1 MVVTV
6 NGVCAMPTSDTVV
19 VKNFVNDLGV
29 AITNSILTC
38 PNKPLDLNATITGGH
53 AIYNYTWSVN
63 SIPVANT
70 PTLSYTS
77 PSSGG
82 TYVVSVSV
90 MDSCQYQTSD
100 NDVIVVLPNTLSIAI
115 VDSVSLCGNTP
126 FTLSSTSSGG
136 YPDYSYQW
144 FLLPNATSISNT
156 SGLSSTTP
164 ASEGNYAIQVV
175 ISDSCGYQRSDIQI
189 INVLP
194 PCQVEIP
201 NVITPNGDFA
211 NDYFKIKNIEYHPNT
226 SVTIFDRWGLKVF
239 ESSNYN
245 NEWKGEGVS
254 DGTFFYVIDVPQDKN
269 IVDLLLYLRN
279 NQTHSTKKPSS
290 KITDG
295 FFLITKEITN

>member
-1 MVVTV
+1 MANLIITPLPDVTKCLNQPFTFNPVAGSAAMEMLAHHILMLGTELPTNSPAPGTNSAASYTTNSNTTTTLVVTV

-115 VDSVSLCGNTP
+115 VDSI
-126 FTLSSTSSGG
+126 
-136 YPDYSYQW
+136 
-144 FLLPNATSISNT
+144 A
-156 SGLSSTTP
+156 
-164 ASEGNYAIQVV
+164 
-175 ISDSCGYQRSDIQI
+175 
-189 INVLP
+189 
-194 PCQVEIP
+194 
-201 NVITPNGDFA
+201 
-211 NDYFKIKNIEYHPNT
+211 
-226 SVTIFDRWGLKVF
+226 
-239 ESSNYN
+239 
-245 NEWKGEGVS
+245 
-254 DGTFFYVIDVPQDKN
+254 
-269 IVDLLLYLRN
+269 
-279 NQTHSTKKPSS
+279 
-290 KITDG
+290 
-295 FFLITKEITN
+295 